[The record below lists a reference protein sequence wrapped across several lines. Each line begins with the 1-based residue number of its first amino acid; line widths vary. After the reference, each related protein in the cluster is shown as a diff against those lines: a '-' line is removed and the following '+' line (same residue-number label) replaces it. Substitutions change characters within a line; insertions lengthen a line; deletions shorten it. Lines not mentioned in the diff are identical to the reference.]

1 MKKFKLFFGNL
12 FILFSFILIL
22 FLINIDNFFKDGYG
36 EKSLIN
42 TINKKN
48 IAKYNF
54 IAHAGGGI
62 NNKTYTNSIPAVENA
77 INSGFK
83 LIELD
88 LLVTNDNYIVGSH
101 DWKSFEALC
110 SEFIKISSSYSYSDF
125 RKCNEN
131 LDLKLVDEFYIKKLI
146 DENKNDIIIITDQIQ
161 NFSILGKNFYGY
173 NNNLII
179 EAHDIFNYIRAKMY
193 FPHVTLTF
201 NDGRRY
207 KYFVKFFNVNFIVIK
222 SSLVKKYK
230 KFLNEFINQENVVM
244 VNTTNEKLFI
254 EENLDKYATMFYTDF
269 WDFNKKRCIVKVID
283 ETNNSPC
290 HTY

>member
-1 MKKFKLFFGNL
+1 MKKFKLFYGNL

-22 FLINIDNFFKDGYG
+22 FLTNIDNFFKNGYE

-42 TINKKN
+42 TLNNKN
-48 IAKYNF
+48 ITNYNF

-77 INSGFK
+77 RKSGFK

-88 LLVTNDNYIVGSH
+88 LLLTNDNYIVGSH

-110 SEFIKISSSYSYSDF
+110 GEFIKISSSYSYSDF
-125 RKCNEN
+125 EKCNEN
-131 LDLKLVDEFYIKKLI
+131 LDLKLVDEFYIKNLI
-146 DENKNDIIIITDQIQ
+146 DKNKDDIIILTDQIQ
-161 NFSILGKNFYGY
+161 NFSILNRNFYGY
-173 NNNLII
+173 HNNLIV
-179 EAHDIFNYIRAKMY
+179 EAHNIFNYIKAKIY

-207 KYFVKFFNVNFIVIK
+207 EYFVKYFNVNFIVIK

-230 KFLNEFINQENVVM
+230 KFLDELINKGNIVM
-244 VNTTNEKLFI
+244 VNTTNEKSFI
-254 EENLDKYATMFYTDF
+254 EKNLDKYATIFFTDF
-269 WDFNKKRCIVKVID
+269 WDFNKKKCVVKVID
-283 ETNNSPC
+283 ELNNSPC